1 MFPGEKHI
9 QSELT
14 NIFGLTYIMSLPI
27 SPSAGAIVDCFAK
40 RYRQSEDDDIK
51 GRTVGVAFV
60 CGFVSIFTAILSV
73 LCAFKNMA
81 VASKHLYK
89 LYLTCLIIGSYRG
102 VRYKVQE
109 GVLYKVQ
116 SPFFRKI
123 FSEGSLYKVQLYHLV
138 KLFGHFLIY
147 KKKL

>member
-60 CGFVSIFTAILSV
+60 CAFVSIFTAILSV

-81 VASKHLYK
+81 VASKNLCTMS
-89 LYLTCLIIGSYRG
+89 LYLSGFIIESY
-102 VRYKVQE
+102 
-109 GVLYKVQ
+109 
-116 SPFFRKI
+116 FFTK
-123 FSEGSLYKVQLYHLV
+123 Y
-138 KLFGHFLIY
+138 
-147 KKKL
+147 